1 MILVKDV
8 KDSYT
13 ENNEM
18 IRETKEFLNYWR
30 VQ

>member
-1 MILVKDV
+1 MILVKVV